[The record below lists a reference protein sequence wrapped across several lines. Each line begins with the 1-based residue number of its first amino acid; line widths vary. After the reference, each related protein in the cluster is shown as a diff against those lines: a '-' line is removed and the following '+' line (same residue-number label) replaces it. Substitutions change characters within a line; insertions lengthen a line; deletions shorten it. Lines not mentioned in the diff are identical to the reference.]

1 MTQLEMRR
9 SRPPRVGAGAREE
22 HGWPSTRARA
32 TTFAGLLLC
41 AVSTAGQGEAATRML
56 REAERQLAGGNAS
69 AALTELQAVVS
80 SFPGT
85 SAAAQAL
92 VATARVYLDMG
103 RTSDVIAATD
113 RLIAEYARLPET
125 ATGIVLQA
133 EARRRDARSLGEL
146 EDIRALLRR
155 VVNLFPPASFPDL
168 EARSRSR
175 ILNAEIDL
183 LRGRFATAAGELL
196 DAIEGEPASAARTR
210 AYVELAMA
218 LLLDP
223 ERDDADVVGAIQS
236 LQAAVDEAPATDGAE
251 DPQVGRARDL
261 LSLLHRTWLRPRS
274 GQPVWQ
280 QGRLL
285 EGVTLRKPRGVAG
298 GPGGM
303 VVATDAAVAVVVGGD
318 GKIRATMPLRDA
330 ERPSIGRDGTVLV
343 ATSPAVQEYPS
354 RRTETFAFLRE
365 KLQDLDK
372 VVAAARGPFGEWLVL
387 DRGLGAVA
395 VLSREERSLREL
407 PATRADV
414 VDFAVGPL
422 GRIYLLTGRDPRV
435 VVYGPDFQQLQ
446 TISGSWQRPLA
457 IDVDTVG
464 NVYVLDRANRVVDVR
479 DRTGAPLT
487 TVGPTLPGG
496 VSLRNVAD
504 IAVDDRGRLL
514 VVDDELTSVV
524 VLE

>member
-1 MTQLEMRR
+1 
-9 SRPPRVGAGAREE
+9 
-22 HGWPSTRARA
+22 
-32 TTFAGLLLC
+32 
-41 AVSTAGQGEAATRML
+41 
-56 REAERQLAGGNAS
+56 
-69 AALTELQAVVS
+69 
-80 SFPGT
+80 
-85 SAAAQAL
+85 
-92 VATARVYLDMG
+92 
-103 RTSDVIAATD
+103 
-113 RLIAEYARLPET
+113 
-125 ATGIVLQA
+125 
-133 EARRRDARSLGEL
+133 
-146 EDIRALLRR
+146 
-155 VVNLFPPASFPDL
+155 
-168 EARSRSR
+168 
-175 ILNAEIDL
+175 
-183 LRGRFATAAGELL
+183 
-196 DAIEGEPASAARTR
+196 
-210 AYVELAMA
+210 
-218 LLLDP
+218 
-223 ERDDADVVGAIQS
+223 
-236 LQAAVDEAPATDGAE
+236 
-251 DPQVGRARDL
+251 
-261 LSLLHRTWLRPRS
+261 
-274 GQPVWQ
+274 
-280 QGRLL
+280 
-285 EGVTLRKPRGVAG
+285 
-298 GPGGM
+298 M